1 VWSFSSG
8 TFRARSTNATR
19 TGAQIHTFTGGGRPF
34 SDRTGRSV
42 WLIKHFKVCRRART
56 AAAGIAGIGL
66 LIRGLFSRVH
76 PSEPKLHFIDTASQL
91 FFREVYRFR
100 QAITT
105 GSFDFYLLRPFS
117 PLFRSLLGGIDILD
131 IPLLFVS
138 LGFIFF
144 SVGMNGHVSVIASIL
159 FFLLIL
165 NALVIAAAFHIFVL
179 CIGILS
185 TTVDQL
191 LWIYRDLTI
200 FGRVPIAVY
209 QEPIR
214 SLMTFII
221 PIGIMIAFPAEAV
234 LGVLSPLAIIV
245 AFLMSTILFLS
256 SLLLWRYS
264 LKQYTSASS

>member
-1 VWSFSSG
+1 MKHYFHIWWLLSVASM
-8 TFRARSTNATR
+8 STATASYA
-19 TGAQIHTFTGGGRPF
+19 TVI
-34 SDRTGRSV
+34 
-42 WLIKHFKVCRRART
+42 
-56 AAAGIAGIGL
+56 
-66 LIRGLFSRVH
+66 LFSFGKIFRFILFLGFILLLQFRTKSLGGYTTWEVI
-76 PSEPKLHFIDTASQL
+76 LFFAVFNFIDTASQL